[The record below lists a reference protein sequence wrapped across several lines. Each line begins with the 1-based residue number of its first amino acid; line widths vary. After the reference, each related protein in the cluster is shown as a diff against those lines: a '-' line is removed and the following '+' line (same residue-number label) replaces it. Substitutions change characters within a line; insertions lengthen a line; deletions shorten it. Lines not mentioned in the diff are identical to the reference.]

1 MSEFKKRFQIKR
13 ILAAFLAVIMVV
25 TMVPPSAVYAAQDTA
40 DLESTVTTEGEDT
53 QDIDTGGD
61 IDTDDAFSGAEDV
74 DTVDTPAAEGEDAAG
89 ISDALPVEV
98 EPETDSADAEPAD
111 GDNTGTTDPA
121 PVPEIVK
128 LGGETT
134 KEYTG
139 SSLFKVNEYVQVK
152 NGAATSTLTASKD
165 YDYKWQKQGADS
177 QYADIT
183 GNPTDAGNYKLV
195 LTATD
200 AAKAAGAKDDEIAF
214 VITPAKLILKAD
226 TIIVPPGT
234 TKAQLES
241 TKSEDIA
248 FEIKDASSNAALRI
262 AKANDRIK
270 ELITLTVQP
279 GTLVN
284 AIDSTAVVP
293 DPLKRSDEYLVDVK
307 AAFSAGE
314 TDEDKILIGN
324 FDVAQTLKV
333 NVKAEELVETEVVWE
348 PKKEGLPA
356 GASWY
361 EEEGEDGEKHWVLK
375 IKTYDG
381 SPAAESLVDQS
392 YDVKVQEANADP
404 AVDVTV
410 NTATDKLEGKYFEYV
425 NEKWVDESGEE
436 HNNWIWKEMAA
447 PSDAGRY
454 IYRVTYTSDGDVYDE
469 SFGEIFVEIEPAQI
483 VLVPKKASTSSVIKE
498 HMTVKDVL
506 NLFDYDVYD
515 VKDGVRSTSAKT
527 IDRDHF
533 WGKSYDDTGATQ
545 PYAPVFY
552 LEAAPKD
559 TTNWTQCK
567 DDDTLSVANDYRV
580 IFSGYKAVYNADGSF
595 VYNVDGTIAHLVEIN
610 TNDDINGPDTNYAVD
625 TKQETW
631 ASDAY
636 AIKSADIQPATAV
649 TIETDKIRTREDG
662 TALGGET
669 IESAPKH
676 IYDPNTALYTARDQ
690 YKKAYLK
697 DASGTNAP
705 IEGTDPA
712 FHYTWYEA
720 KYPGNNIIP
729 GNDYTDGL
737 VDITDYELWKANK
750 AADDTSTFEDQVR
763 WSRINESASMT
774 LYRAGIYKLEIT
786 YDNSDNGYYAAK
798 ATVPV
803 YYVIRQREIK
813 AELTAP
819 AEGLKVMSETTVE
832 EFLDKLRH
840 NEITIEKKIFDVTDN
855 RHNELTNWQEDKDY
869 SIRWKVVQTVTSD
882 TDPAQKEEIELDEW
896 DTFEADGVYAL
907 KIANLYFLD
916 NVECEAS
923 RSDERNN
930 TAYRFSVNP
939 ANPEDPENPTTKAT
953 RKTVFLS
960 EDQSLPIG
968 IDKMGTEQIT
978 IVADATKLASK
989 SKVYDGEV
997 FHIEGDSEVDP
1008 NPFTEDFSK
1017 ALDAGLIKIQK
1028 ADGTEVPTTEIDP
1041 RTDLVYEYYDKE
1053 TGSYLN
1059 DIYAKNVGTYIL
1071 KASYKGDT
1079 DKYHSCAPFDIAEVE
1094 ITPRELKIDASKVLG
1109 NVEAGTYASIVNN
1122 TINYSELLIDGYAP
1136 KDKYAFT
1143 YRFNAWYGWDNDG
1156 SSPLLTV
1163 YEKENTYTGRL
1174 KNSGNYYLKYTGEF
1188 RDEADGNT
1196 DGLYTEN
1203 PYARNYIVKCEPVK
1217 INVVRGHASVSV
1229 YDIPAKYSEYDPDDE
1244 RELKYYD
1251 TWVAQKPDTSE
1262 QDWKYTLNIQEDIQY
1277 ETRYPFKEEILEGNL
1292 VEVWISAP
1300 REYEKSIPDTAV
1312 YRSQIE
1318 AQGGHI
1324 LRDDENAIV
1333 VVFDAREGT
1342 KQFNILWE
1350 QGHTDTFVLDFDD
1363 AKAKNLLLPNLEDAV
1378 VPKSLAFNAVN
1389 KKMVVGQ
1396 TQQLDVKLSKKQMDD
1411 VVCLEYRISEDS
1423 TAGILAVDKETGLVT
1438 ALGTGGQAK
1447 ATATVEVYPVH
1458 LVKGVK
1464 TAFDASENP
1473 KTAKVKITVTDVVA
1487 PKITSVKALDKTAE
1501 VRYTAPEEGFRREV
1515 YVLDLSS
1522 ETGKLKEKDVE
1533 KKFIDAIASMKDE
1546 NWEGIF
1552 AIAPQYYGVADEERL
1567 IEYNGSAIARLSG
1580 LKTFTQYAVYVR
1592 NVSGIRT
1599 LSDGSQVTRSEKGVV
1614 KLFQTTR
1621 TQLLSLR
1628 KDIRRR
1634 NVPYTVYGPTG
1645 NVCDLVYTPRIGFNQ
1660 SETNVDYFDQ
1670 GTKREWYRVNLS
1682 QGSVYIFTE
1691 AQFPDVSAAA
1701 EARDKEWKLLPL
1713 SPQDLGL
1720 YADPNLSYTAYVE
1733 NKEGQWDVTDL
1744 IKVDSQG
1751 KITLKGVGEFY
1762 IHIKNGSG
1770 CTCGAGDATT
1780 ENCKKCAYLPLR
1792 VTADVDSIVPK
1803 KNNMQLQV
1811 GESARLVDLLNYKV
1825 GKKVVKGYNELA
1837 EVYADDTLRATIEQ
1851 NGCFELNASGDRIM
1865 AVKEGTLSSVTL
1877 KESSLNLTS
1886 TPFTLTAKLDA
1897 VKSLKVNHII
1907 DDRLQIEF
1915 IRPDYKFGKEAYEI
1929 SGNDDDR
1936 VGYRIEI
1943 KDTRGV
1949 TRNEVRWDNSWYNA
1963 KDKKW
1968 HCRYDITGLTQQ
1980 SQYTISVYT
1989 IFRKEV
1995 SAKTATKKVK
2005 TTKLAIRDSYLEGN
2019 WTEGGLSIF
2028 VSEPDA
2034 ERDLVEYEPNAF
2046 TSGNVYTLTARPQD
2060 GRTRAKMTDTLKWS
2074 STNSKVASVKAGGGT
2089 FSASLKALKPGTAV
2103 IEARSKIW
2111 KNRVVARYTVTVYAL
2126 GDAYKNTNR
2135 YFDQNEPGA
2144 PNESDEPYTPGSI
2157 KLPLSAG
2164 EKRKVSVGERKTFTF
2179 TVPEAGK
2186 YSFHSYGNTMYV
2198 EGEMLKGN
2206 SHINGLYGSPV
2217 NQELGW
2223 LKAGD
2228 KYTFIINNVYPYNG
2242 NPKTETACFVGIT
2255 LDQKVWPVANGKLEI
2270 NDAER
2275 YQEYFRYKADADGYY
2290 RFIAPNGEDGNY
2302 DIRLFKNE
2310 TDMVNGNSFTLG
2322 NNGWYF
2328 MEAGEEVYGYVN
2340 IGIGNSTTLTV
2351 TKNAELKAGTP
2362 TNVSITGGEY
2372 FSFTADAE
2380 GYYQFSSTNASA
2392 KITAQLGTVSSKADG
2407 NNFYLTCELKAGINY
2422 LKANTNT
2429 IGEPAPAIN
2438 VQKVDAS
2445 LAYDEST
2452 QEGKVALTLEPGK
2465 TQEAYVYFTAQK
2477 AGYYHFTA
2485 PADNVNIEIVGT
2497 SASGNGKTG
2506 VYYEMKK
2513 DDRICL
2519 KVRSTAN
2526 AKVETELCVKDETPD
2541 AAESGKEME
2550 VAGYEAVIRSFTAT
2564 EAGCYQFTLRSSDSE
2579 ALQLYA
2585 NMSAAETEDNNR
2597 AISYVSGLSQ
2607 ETSDGNTEYI
2617 AVIRYMMN
2625 PGTLYLRAYNNSNSS
2640 VKMTLDITKVTDVE
2654 LLSKNTV
2661 IPLSGGDESW
2671 KCFTADKTGQYQI
2684 QFNKAGYES
2693 VTGGFCRSY
2702 INNTAN
2708 LGYLNNTTFRLSDY
2722 ENTHTT
2728 NISLEEGES
2737 VWLYI
2742 KSNFESKDET
2752 ITVTVNPELQA
2763 EFISLSEK
2771 EAKTVKLTS
2780 DESEKWA
2787 RFTADKEGV
2796 YNFKFTP
2803 NKNTTTVYGG
2813 LYDEYNGSLLGTGGV
2828 ANKTEE
2834 FVRSYGLDA
2843 GETVYLKAFY
2853 DGDTSVDVTLSASY
2867 KPELSIAEG
2876 STWEGSLLPGES
2888 EWVRFTAPA
2897 SGRYNFSS
2905 SGASSSYLTNSYGK
2919 TSWDYSLGSRNLTK
2933 GQNVWLYAYNNYY
2946 NTETTV
2952 RLEVELLETYNI
2964 ELDDPQ
2970 SVTLQSYSSKWSC
2983 FTAEEAGT
2991 YIFKV
2996 SATDLTSGLQG
3007 YLAKS
3012 MNSSIIYNTTKYL
3025 YSDSDPKSF
3034 EIAYKLSKGESI
3046 WLYIGENGG
3055 GTATVNFSV
3064 SLKAPVILSTGELTY
3079 TIYPQTEEWAY
3090 FKADGE
3096 GLYHFN
3102 VNVDSDSSITCGLC
3116 KKENE
3121 TSFIEGTSG
3130 SANSTTPYNISF
3142 YMQSGD
3148 EVWLYTRAYSYET
3161 QITAKITMED
3171 PDLADDG
3178 NGNIS
3183 KKADLDSTNTKLWT
3197 RFTAEEAG
3205 TYAFKFEADN
3215 NVSIRASLCE
3225 AYTAVNDPTAI
3236 RYAEGNSSTYRKYG
3250 NGKIVFYY
3258 TMQYKDSVWLCLHNN
3273 SSSNINATV
3282 NVVKEEWETV
3292 STDNFD
3298 PNGKEIT
3305 VAASEA
3311 KLLKFSAGNAGSY
3324 KFTFSKRN
3332 TDGYAIGG
3340 GLRESDDVYVLGNN
3354 SGLSGMYFN
3363 YLYSNSQ
3370 EITWTTEQ
3378 ENDVVWLWLEN
3389 NNSNDSQ
3396 VTITLEPPRQ
3406 ETEEPTA

>member
-454 IYRVTYTSDGDVYDE
+454 TYRVTYTSDGDVYNE

-1203 PYARNYIVKCEPVK
+1203 PYARNYTVKCEPVK

-1423 TAGILAVDKETGLVT
+1423 SAGILAVDKETGLVT

-1464 TAFDASENP
+1464 TAFDASEKP
-1473 KTAKVKITVTDVVA
+1473 KTAKVKITVTDVAA

-1501 VRYTAPEEGFRREV
+1501 IRYTAPEEGFRREV
-1515 YVLDLSS
+1515 YVLDLSN

-1552 AIAPQYYGVADEERL
+1552 AIAPQYYGIADEERL

-1599 LSDGSQVTRSEKGVV
+1599 LSDGSQVTRSEKGAV

-1634 NVPYTVYGPTG
+1634 NVPNTVYGPTG
-1645 NVCDLVYTPRIGFNQ
+1645 NVCELVYTPRIGFNQ

-1670 GTKREWYRVNLS
+1670 GVKREWYRVNLS

-1770 CTCGAGDATT
+1770 CACGAGDATT
-1780 ENCKKCAYLPLR
+1780 ENCEKCAYLPLR

-1803 KNNMQLQV
+1803 KNNIQLQV

-1837 EVYADDTLRATIEQ
+1837 EVYADDTLRAAIEQ
-1851 NGCFELNASGDRIM
+1851 NGCFKLNASGDRIT

-1915 IRPDYKFGKEAYEI
+1915 IRPDYKFGKKAYEI
-1929 SGNDDDR
+1929 SGNNDDR

-1949 TRNEVRWDNSWYNA
+1949 TRNEVRWDNSWFNA

-1989 IFRKEV
+1989 IFRNEV
-1995 SAKTATKKVK
+1995 SAKAATKKVK

-2019 WTEGGLSIF
+2019 WTEGGLTVS
-2028 VSEPDA
+2028 VSEAISA
-2034 ERDLVEYEPNAF
+2034 EGKHAPILEAYGENAF
-2046 TSGNVYTLTARPQD
+2046 TSGNIYTLTASAQS

-2135 YFDQNEPGA
+2135 YFDQNEPKD

-2186 YSFHSYGNTMYV
+2186 YSFHSYGSTMYV
-2198 EGEMLKGN
+2198 NVEIWKGN
-2206 SHINGLYGSPV
+2206 SHIENLYGSSV
-2217 NQELGW
+2217 DKELGW

-2228 KYTFIINNVYPYNG
+2228 KYTFIINHVEPDNG
-2242 NPKTETACFVGIT
+2242 NYKTETACFVGIT
-2255 LDQKVWPVANGKLEI
+2255 LDQKVWPVTNGKLEI

-2302 DIRLFKNE
+2302 DIGLFKNE
-2310 TDMVNGNSFTLG
+2310 TDMVNGDSFALG

-2351 TKNAELKAGTP
+2351 TKNVELKAGTP

-2372 FSFTADAE
+2372 IYFKADAD
-2380 GYYQFSSTNASA
+2380 GYYQFYSTDADAN
-2392 KITAQLGTVSSKADG
+2392 ITAQFTLESGTFSSSREDK
-2407 NNFYLTCELKAGINY
+2407 NFYLNCELKAGDEGY
-2422 LKANTNT
+2422 LKVTTASLGT
-2429 IGEPAPAIN
+2429 PAPTVN
-2438 VQKVDAS
+2438 VKKTGQELTATEGAADNKATVS
-2445 LAYDEST
+2445 LA
-2452 QEGKVALTLEPGK
+2452 PGK
-2465 TQEAYVYFTAQK
+2465 DSEQYVSFSAPK
-2477 AGYYHFTA
+2477 NGYYHFYTA
-2485 PADNVNIEIVGT
+2485 GAKDSDKVRLEVIGGDNG
-2497 SASGNGKTG
+2497 SD
-2506 VYYEMKK
+2506 VYYEMKAGE
-2513 DDRICL
+2513 
-2519 KVRSTAN
+2519 KVWVKITSSPAE
-2526 AKVETELCVKDETPD
+2526 KVDIELHVKDETPE
-2541 AAESGKEME
+2541 AITAGAE
-2550 VAGYEAVIRSFTAT
+2550 ATAVPANTKIIRSFTAS
-2564 EAGCYQFTLRSSDSE
+2564 EDGCYEFTISGESYNGRLS
-2579 ALQLYA
+2579 LYA
-2585 NMSAAETEDNNR
+2585 NILDAQDEQSPIATCSTTGDTAPYTGTIRRVMKAGATILLAAENEGEAALSVAVSKVDNKD
-2597 AISYVSGLSQ
+2597 SFTTD
-2607 ETSDGNTEYI
+2607 ETAEL
-2617 AVIRYMMN
+2617 
-2625 PGTLYLRAYNNSNSS
+2625 TLTA
-2640 VKMTLDITKVTDVE
+2640 
-2654 LLSKNTV
+2654 
-2661 IPLSGGDESW
+2661 DENGW
-2671 KCFTADKTGQYQI
+2671 KCFTADQTGLYT
-2684 QFNKAGYES
+2684 FTFKPN
-2693 VTGGFCRSY
+2693 TSY
-2702 INNTAN
+2702 IYAGLVKNYSSSDPEYVVGQNTVYTS
-2708 LGYLNNTTFRLSDY
+2708 GWTTDPY
-2722 ENTHTT
+2722 AMEA
-2728 NISLEEGES
+2728 GEAI
-2737 VWLYI
+2737 WLYAENPVSSEV
-2742 KSNFESKDET
+2742 KVTLSAKRDGEFAVLSQDAEPQMLAVSSN
-2752 ITVTVNPELQA
+2752 
-2763 EFISLSEK
+2763 K
-2771 EAKTVKLTS
+2771 EQ
-2780 DESEKWA
+2780 WA
-2787 RFTADKEGV
+2787 RFTAKQGGV
-2796 YNFKFTP
+2796 YSFKFSP
-2803 NKNTTTVYGG
+2803 DDGYVYGY
-2813 LYDEYNGSLLGTGGV
+2813 LYDRY
-2828 ANKTEE
+2828 
-2834 FVRSYGLDA
+2834 
-2843 GETVYLKAFY
+2843 
-2853 DGDTSVDVTLSASY
+2853 GDTSYTQYQSSTRRNQEFILCRWLDAEDSVWVRTRNTSSSSVDVGLSVSLR
-2867 KPELSIAEG
+2867 PRLSISEG
-2876 STWEGSLLPGES
+2876 SVKTVELLPDEA
-2888 EWVRFTAPA
+2888 EWIRFTASQ
-2897 SGRYNFSS
+2897 SGIYRFTYDYKGSLQYGQTHEYGSTSYDSS
-2905 SGASSSYLTNSYGK
+2905 SIYGL
-2919 TSWDYSLGSRNLTK
+2919 SAGESAWMYVRNTDSAALSVDLK
-2933 GQNVWLYAYNNYY
+2933 VEFQEEAY
-2946 NTETTV
+2946 
-2952 RLEVELLETYNI
+2952 I
-2964 ELDDPQ
+2964 ELGKDQ
-2970 SVTLQSYSSKWSC
+2970 VLTGQGSVSKWVQ
-2983 FTAEEAGT
+2983 FTAPSNGT
-2991 YIFKV
+2991 YIFKA
-2996 SATDLTSGLQG
+2996 SAPECKLNSNLCRKYQDDYISNASNKAESAELAAYLTEGDSVWFSG
-3007 YLAKS
+3007 YAEAES
-3012 MNSSIIYNTTKYL
+3012 
-3025 YSDSDPKSF
+3025 YSDDITLTLNVSQKTPVT
-3034 EIAYKLSKGESI
+3034 LSVGESVYKI
-3046 WLYIGENGG
+3046 YSQ
-3055 GTATVNFSV
+3055 TA
-3064 SLKAPVILSTGELTY
+3064 
-3079 TIYPQTEEWAY
+3079 EWAY
-3090 FKADGE
+3090 FKADQE
-3096 GLYHFN
+3096 GLYHFEISVESEYN
-3102 VNVDSDSSITCGLC
+3102 QGVYCGLC
-3116 KKENE
+3116 ETEGKNE
-3121 TSFIEGTSG
+3121 YISGTKGYIYSY
-3130 SANSTTPYNISF
+3130 NNTPHKASL

-3148 EVWLYTRAYSYET
+3148 EVWLYTKSDSYDA
-3161 QITAKITMED
+3161 QITANITMEN
-3171 PDLADDG
+3171 PNLTADE
-3178 NGNIS
+3178 NGNLS
-3183 KKADLDSTNTKLWT
+3183 KTVDLNNTTNQKLWT
-3197 RFTAEEAG
+3197 RFTATEAG
-3205 TYAFKFEADN
+3205 TYAFKFEASS
-3215 NVSIRASLCE
+3215 SIQSMLCE
-3225 AYTAVNDPTAI
+3225 TYTTDSPTGIAYPDGSNGSYFND
-3236 RYAEGNSSTYRKYG
+3236 STTKT
-3250 NGKIVFYY
+3250 VFYY
-3258 TMQYKDSVWLCLHNN
+3258 AMESGDSVWLYAYN
-3273 SSSNINATV
+3273 SSSNNTV
-3282 NVVKEEWETV
+3282 TV
-3292 STDNFD
+3292 SVTKEDRETSVGATDFT
-3298 PNGKEIT
+3298 NGEQKIALPGYE
-3305 VAASEA
+3305 V
-3311 KLLKFSAGNAGSY
+3311 KLLKFKADKAGKYSF
-3324 KFTFSKRN
+3324 KFTRN
-3332 TDGYAIGG
+3332 SGYSNYLLG
-3340 GLRESDDVYVLGNN
+3340 GLRASDNIYNSTSTENWSNIGTDYFTSLSSPATYSWEASQEGDIIWLWVQNRYSDD
-3354 SGLSGMYFN
+3354 S
-3363 YLYSNSQ
+3363 
-3370 EITWTTEQ
+3370 E
-3378 ENDVVWLWLEN
+3378 
-3389 NNSNDSQ
+3389 
-3396 VTITLEPPRQ
+3396 VTIEVTAPKD
-3406 ETEEPTA
+3406 TEDPTS